1 MGYCI
6 VKRSFHGKQDLNL
19 CTADRL
25 NKKTSSWNG
34 TDLISFIKRHPVLSM
49 RTPDGI
55 SAALYVRKRGRVF

>member
-1 MGYCI
+1 
-6 VKRSFHGKQDLNL
+6 L

-25 NKKTSSWNG
+25 TKKTSSWNEP
-34 TDLISFIKRHPVLSM
+34 DLIFFLEKRHPVLSM